1 MTKQNFRARHLH
13 ADFAEKERKAK
24 ATGSCKRPLSAPK
37 ANATLSSVEK
47 ATGSQ
52 MRCLSPI
59 SSPLSPAS
67 SVASFTS
74 ITGRNSVAAVSP
86 KSDIQALLGAVAS
99 LEPKYSKAESDG
111 GRITP
116 EDPSN
121 RKLAWFSLLEERP
134 ADLTQLP
141 AWIAMVISYSD
152 PEQLRFEPKANVATS
167 ESWSQSE
174 SKWES
179 LLWKRPNGN
188 QDDKKVTAWLIKILE
203 ASTPGNSGNDGS
215 TCSYEASSQR
225 LNSPSAV
232 DVVGKG
238 TLPIPGAQAS
248 LQAYDNLEPAPKKRK
263 V

>member
-1 MTKQNFRARHLH
+1 MTKQNFRSRHLH
-13 ADFAEKERKAK
+13 ADPAEKERKAK
-24 ATGSCKRPLSAPK
+24 ATGSCKRPLLAPK
-37 ANATLSSVEK
+37 ANATTSSGEK

-52 MRCLSPI
+52 MLCLPPI
-59 SSPLSPAS
+59 SSPPSPAS

-74 ITGRNSVAAVSP
+74 ITGRNSA
-86 KSDIQALLGAVAS
+86 IQSLLGAVAS
-99 LEPKYSKAESDG
+99 LEPTYNKAESDG

-121 RKLAWFSLLEERP
+121 RRLAWFSLLEERP

-141 AWIAMVISYSD
+141 AWIAKVISYSD
-152 PEQLRFEPKANVATS
+152 PEKLRFEPKANVATS
-167 ESWSQSE
+167 ENWSQSE

-188 QDDKKVTAWLIKILE
+188 QDDEKVTAWLVKILE
-203 ASTPGNSGNDGS
+203 ASTPGNSGNDVS
-215 TCSYEASSQR
+215 TFSYEALSQR

-232 DVVGKG
+232 DAVEKG
-238 TLPIPGAQAS
+238 APPIPGAQAS
-248 LQAYDNLEPAPKKRK
+248 LQAYDNLEPVPKKRK